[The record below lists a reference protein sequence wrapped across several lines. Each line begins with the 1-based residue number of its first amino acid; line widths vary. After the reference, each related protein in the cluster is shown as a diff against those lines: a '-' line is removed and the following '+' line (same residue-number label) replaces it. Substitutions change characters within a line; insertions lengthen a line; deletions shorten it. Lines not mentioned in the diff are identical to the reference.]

1 MTYDKRGA
9 GHPDNQGLL
18 PEGRGHEVIQSQAD
32 ERIPDGWR
40 AILVNSMAKRG
51 LERVIRN
58 GASSLSLSLRNTVGP
73 CRRGG
78 NSSLDGLGVTRI
90 LSSRWCLVKLEG
102 KQCETLPPP
111 VQHST
116 TAFITTFSM
125 TSHHTP
131 GSGLLFHGREC
142 GERPPMWPIIR

>member
-1 MTYDKRGA
+1 MKSFNLRLMSAYRMDGA
-9 GHPDNQGLL
+9 LCSS
-18 PEGRGHEVIQSQAD
+18 IQWPSED
-32 ERIPDGWR
+32 
-40 AILVNSMAKRG
+40 SRG
-51 LERVIRN
+51 LFGMEHPL
-58 GASSLSLSLRNTVGP
+58 SPSLFETPYLGP
-73 CRRGG
+73 CRWGG

-131 GSGLLFHGREC
+131 GSGLHGREC